1 MTPASSSPSR
11 PVVITGMHRSGTSLV
26 ASYLSTVG
34 IDMGASLLA
43 ADAHNPHGYFE
54 DADFR
59 QLQGEILSDC
69 TPGDDGGHRDWGWT
83 ENERLD
89 RSCLA
94 RWAEPARALAATRS
108 SGHTIWGWKDP
119 RTSLLLDFWN
129 EILDGEAFYILLYRF
144 PWEVADSMQRLGKDV
159 FLEHPE
165 YACRIWAFY
174 NQHLLD
180 FHRRHPD
187 RSLLVS
193 TNALLQQPRRLASL
207 IRGKF
212 GLAVEET
219 SIENIRDP
227 ELFRSLDPADPLISL
242 VAAVSPQCTR
252 LLAELDGSAD
262 LPAGGLWKAD
272 SLRGERL
279 CPAGPI
285 DLSVVIPCYNLGEL
299 LVEAVASVERTAPE
313 RCELI
318 IVNDGSSQPRT
329 LEVLD
334 VLRRGGYH
342 VVDQPNAGLA
352 AARNRGIREARGRY
366 VLPLDADNRLA
377 TGFIAS
383 AIHVLDS
390 QPEVGV
396 CYGDWLE
403 FGGRNGRK
411 SAPEFDL
418 PALLWSNYIDA
429 CAVYRREIWEACG
442 GYDAAAPAWED
453 WDFWISAAER
463 GWRFHRVPDVTFEYR
478 VRPHSMLRNA
488 EKEGLRR
495 TVREHIYRKHQS
507 VFASNLVETLLAG
520 HTNLNAASADALA
533 VRESR
538 DRLQREIDF
547 LAAKLEPEREAS
559 QATHVQAVRER
570 ITDAS
575 QIRLMIDGYTK
586 WYHRI
591 ELAPGIVTP
600 GINDSSANLRI
611 LDHLGLPADCS
622 GMRVLDIGTA
632 DGFMAFEVE
641 KRGAEE
647 VVGID
652 YRKPTSSGFAI
663 ASTILGSRVRH
674 VIENVYELD
683 PAKYGLFDMVLFLGV
698 LYHLRNPLLAFDR
711 VRSLMKPGALLFV
724 ETQLLDNSV
733 LLSDGSTKPLEIISP
748 ELTDTA
754 IWQSYSKGRL
764 NNDATNKWVPNMTG
778 LKEAI
783 EDAEFEVLDS
793 HIGGA
798 RGSVKARAIA
808 DKETAYFR
816 YLDSAK
822 SI

>member
-1 MTPASSSPSR
+1 MKDLR
-11 PVVITGMHRSGTSLV
+11 PRPIIVTGMHRSGTSLV
-26 ASYLSTVG
+26 ASYLSSLGV
-34 IDMGASLLA
+34 DMGGRLLA

-54 DADFR
+54 DTDFR
-59 QLQGEILSDC
+59 QLQGKILIDS
-69 TPGDDGGHRDWGWT
+69 TPDDDGGHRDWGWT

-89 RSCLA
+89 RGRLA
-94 RWAEPARALAATRS
+94 AWAESARALAATRS
-108 SGHTIWGWKDP
+108 SDHGLWGWKDP
-119 RTSLLLDFWN
+119 RTTLLLDFWN
-129 EILDGEAFYILLYRF
+129 EILDREAFYILLYRF
-144 PWEVADSMQRLGKDV
+144 PWEVADSMQRLGRDV
-159 FLEHPE
+159 FLDHPE
-165 YACRIWAFY
+165 YAYRIWTFY

-187 RSLLVS
+187 CSLLVS
-193 TNALLQQPRRLASL
+193 TNSLLQQPERLASL
-207 IRGKF
+207 VRDKF
-212 GLAVEET
+212 GLAVEEG
-219 SIENIRDP
+219 SIDSLRDR
-227 ELFRSLDPADPLISL
+227 ELFHSLDPADPLISL
-242 VAAVSPQCTR
+242 VAAASPQCTR
-252 LLAELDGSAD
+252 LLADLDASAD
-262 LPAGGLWKAD
+262 LPSDRLWQARP
-272 SLRGERL
+272 LRGGRL
-279 CPAGPI
+279 RPAEPI
-285 DLSVVIPCYNLGEL
+285 DLSVVIPCYNLGEM

-318 IVNDGSSQPRT
+318 VVNDGSSQPRT
-329 LEVLD
+329 LEVLE
-334 VLRRGGYH
+334 VLRKGGYH

-352 AARNRGIREARGRY
+352 SARNRGIREARGRY

-377 TGFIAS
+377 PGYIPS
-383 AIHVLDS
+383 ALHLLDS

-403 FGGRNGRK
+403 FGCRNGRK
-411 SAPEFDL
+411 PAPEFDL

-429 CAVYRREIWEACG
+429 CAVYRREIWEASG

-453 WDFWISAAER
+453 WDFWISTAER
-463 GWRFHRVPDVTFEYR
+463 GWRFHRLQDVAFEYR
-478 VRPHSMLRNA
+478 VRPNSMLRNA
-488 EKEGLRR
+488 EREGLRR
-495 TVREHIYRKHQS
+495 TVREHIYRKHHQI
-507 VFASNLVETLLAG
+507 FADNLVETLLAG
-520 HTNLNAASADALA
+520 HTGLNAASSDALA

-538 DRLQREIDF
+538 DRLQREIDL
-547 LAAKLEPEREAS
+547 LAASIEPEREAPGAPRI
-559 QATHVQAVRER
+559 QAARER
-570 ITDAS
+570 ITDES
-575 QIRLMIDGYTK
+575 QIRSMIDGYAK

-600 GINDSSANLRI
+600 GINVSSENLRI

-641 KRGAEE
+641 KRGAAE

-652 YRKPTSSGFAI
+652 YRKPTSTGFAI

-674 VIENVYELD
+674 VVENVYELD
-683 PAKYGLFDMVLFLGV
+683 PEKYGLFDMVLFLGV

-724 ETQLLDNSV
+724 ETQLLDNAV
-733 LLSDGSTKPLEIISP
+733 LLSDGTTKSLETISP
-748 ELTDTA
+748 ELADTA

-764 NNDATNKWVPNMTG
+764 NNDHTNKWVPNMTG

-798 RGSVKARAIA
+798 RGSVKARAIV
-808 DKETAYFR
+808 DEQTAYFR